1 MYQNLDVRDLSCV
14 EVNEDE
20 EDEKDSEEQKKPGNN
35 ANTPKKD
42 DIRSSCA
49 NFNTLE
55 YFVVEDYIHS
65 EMTDGSFVQKRDT
78 ILFRNQKDKDGLVED
93 GDEEQKE
100 FRIQHQ

>member
-55 YFVVEDYIHS
+55 DFVVEDYIHS